1 MTRMSASEAF
11 VETLAAH
18 GVTHV
23 FGIVGSAYMDAL
35 DLFEAA
41 GIRFI
46 SVAHEQ
52 GGGHMADGFS
62 RASGRHGVCIAQ
74 NGPGITNFVTAI
86 AAAYWAHSPVV
97 MITPETGSN
106 TQGLGG
112 FQETEQLPFFEKIT
126 KYQIHCAN
134 QARIPEL
141 LSRCFDYASLER
153 GPTQFNIP
161 RDLFYGEFDATIPK
175 PIRVERGAG
184 GPESSRGGR
193 EAPGRRQI
201 PGHPLGWRRRD
212 GWRSGRGG
220 EARRISHRAGDQHLS
235 AQ

>member
-1 MTRMSASEAF
+1 MTMMSASEAF
-11 VETLAAH
+11 VETLAAQ

-35 DLFEAA
+35 DLFPAA
-41 GIRFI
+41 GIRFV

-52 GGGHMADGFS
+52 GAGHMADGFS

-97 MITPETGSN
+97 VITPETGSN

-126 KYQIHCAN
+126 KYQVHCP
-134 QARIPEL
+134 QGARIAEL
-141 LSRCFDYASLER
+141 LSRCFDYAMLER
-153 GPTQFNIP
+153 GPAQFNIP
-161 RDLFYGEFDATIPK
+161 RDLFYGEADVTIPRPDPGRARPRRSGK
-175 PIRVERGAG
+175 PRR
-184 GPESSRGGR
+184 RHR
-193 EAPGRRQI
+193 APGRR
-201 PGHPLGWRRRD
+201 
-212 GWRSGRGG
+212 
-220 EARRISHRAGDQHLS
+220 ALS
-235 AQ
+235 R